1 MLCTTCGTRPAVTAD
16 GRCTLCAGTS
26 VAPPHGLMAAAPVP
40 MAEAR
45 HQLRSPEG
53 LAKAVVI
60 LLALVIVTDVLALAA
75 GLNVRSL
82 LGAAIADDFESFD
95 ESAAD
100 RADWLYVGAGSF
112 QGLAILA
119 TAVVFIIWFRR
130 VRLNAEVFDASAQ
143 PMKPGWTIGAW
154 FVPIANL
161 WLPRRIA
168 GGIWTASA
176 QTNAD
181 GSRRTVSQAP
191 MNLWWGV
198 WVFSVLFSRFAS
210 KRYEQAEL
218 PQEIMD
224 AAGLVLV
231 ADALDIV
238 AAVLAILFVRALT
251 RMQGERAALGASPR

>member
-1 MLCTTCGTRPAVTAD
+1 MLCTTCGTRPSVTAD
-16 GRCTLCAGTS
+16 GRCTLCAGTGT
-26 VAPPHGLMAAAPVP
+26 APPHGLMAPAPVP
-40 MAEAR
+40 MSEAR

-60 LLALVIVTDVLALAA
+60 LLGVVIVTDVLALAA

-82 LGAAIADDFESFD
+82 LGAAIADDFERYD
-95 ESAAD
+95 EAAAN
-100 RADWLYVGAGSF
+100 RADWLYVGSGSL
-112 QGLAILA
+112 QVTALLA

-143 PMKPGWTIGAW
+143 PMKPGWAVGGW
-154 FVPIANL
+154 FVPIAAL

-176 QTNAD
+176 QTNPD
-181 GSRRTVSQAP
+181 GSWRTVSLTP
-191 MNLWWGV
+191 VNLWWGV
-198 WVFSVLFSRFAS
+198 WVFSLLFGRYASR
-210 KRYEQAEL
+210 RYDQAEL

-224 AAGLVLV
+224 AAGLVLL

-238 AAVLAILFVRALT
+238 AAVLAILFVRSLT
-251 RMQGERAALGASPR
+251 RMQGERAAMGISPR